1 VDKFTL
7 RKRLPPC
14 QVSRKLVSQVEN
26 FLNVQ
31 IPKLFQKELASM
43 SGIFQGQNAGNLRKY
58 AIYLQQGTQTVE
70 LKKLED
76 LKGAVFSN
84 KVQGLSLH
92 LRLGIP
98 EIISI
103 SISFPRNRLSEVD
116 LTVTDAKAKLKAQK
130 IYEALSQ
137 ILASYTRKRAI
148 VHNRVFQVL
157 LTLAVPLTL
166 IGLGAWR
173 QSDLF
178 TLFLSL
184 GWLVLL
190 AVFLN
195 VSLAHTFP
203 YTTFQT
209 DRRFSLRSVLYAL
222 ALLLACVLTAGYTYL
237 LVLQMPELSG
247 MIPWLQP

>member
-58 AIYLQQGTQTVE
+58 ALYLQQGTQTVE

-84 KVQGLSLH
+84 KVRGISIH

-98 EIISI
+98 EIISL
-103 SISFPRNRLSEVD
+103 SISFPRNQFSEIDLS
-116 LTVTDAKAKLKAQK
+116 VTDAKAKLKAQK
-130 IYEALSQ
+130 IYDALSQ

-148 VHNRVFQVL
+148 VHNRVFQIA
-157 LTLAVPLTL
+157 LTLAAPLTL
-166 IGLGAWR
+166 IGLGTWLH
-173 QSDLF
+173 SDLF

-195 VSLAHTFP
+195 VSLTQTFP

-209 DRRFSLRSVLYAL
+209 DRSLSLRGTLYAL
-222 ALLLACVLTAGYTYL
+222 ALLVVTALTAGYTYL

-247 MIPWLQP
+247 MIPWIKP